1 MNRSAHLAVFVA
13 VVGTIALTGVASA
26 AQAAGTRA
34 LPDGNSLYAITCPYY
49 SDDAGQTPNNQVL
62 AVDEQ
67 TAVAVAV
74 GSGSEVDGS
83 NCAGSPAVDPTDG
96 VVYALVAF
104 DDDNFPVLVT
114 VDLVTGISTKVADIT
129 DGEDPLTPQ
138 AMAIGLDGA
147 AYALYN
153 GNLYS
158 LNLGDGVLTLIGAT
172 VDEAWGFVSDPIT
185 GLFYALDR
193 DGQLFEIDV
202 SDGSSV
208 LLGQLSF
215 LTDEGTYSLTMDAN
229 GVFWIGLD
237 VESFDEFRVE
247 LWSVTLADP
256 DGSAEFVGEL
266 ALGSIAPYSEAL
278 VIGPAYVPPA
288 PALPAAG
295 VDLLVP
301 SLAGIALVAVGVGF
315 AVVARR
321 QTRRN

>member
-1 MNRSAHLAVFVA
+1 
-13 VVGTIALTGVASA
+13 
-26 AQAAGTRA
+26 AAGTRA

-74 GSGSEVDGS
+74 GSGSEIDGS
-83 NCAGSPAVDPTDG
+83 NCAGSPAVDPIDG
-96 VVYALVAF
+96 AVYALVAV
-104 DDDNFPVLVT
+104 DDDNFPILVT

-129 DGEDPLTPQ
+129 DGEDPLLPQ

-153 GNLYS
+153 ADLYS
-158 LNLGDGVLTLIGAT
+158 LNLGDGVMTLIGET
-172 VDEAWGFVSDPIT
+172 VGDAWGFVSDPIT
-185 GLFYALDR
+185 GLFYALDS

-202 SDGSSV
+202 SDGSFV
-208 LLGQLSF
+208 LLDQLSF
-215 LTDEGTYSLTMDAN
+215 LTTDEGTYSLTMDAN

-237 VESFDEFRVE
+237 VESGDEYRVE

-256 DGSAEFVGEL
+256 ATSDEFVGEL

-278 VIGPAYVPPA
+278 VIGPAYVAAAPA
-288 PALPAAG
+288 PALAATG
-295 VDLLVP
+295 IDLVVP
-301 SLAGIALVAVGVGF
+301 IVAGIVLLAVGVGL

-321 QTRRN
+321 QTRKN